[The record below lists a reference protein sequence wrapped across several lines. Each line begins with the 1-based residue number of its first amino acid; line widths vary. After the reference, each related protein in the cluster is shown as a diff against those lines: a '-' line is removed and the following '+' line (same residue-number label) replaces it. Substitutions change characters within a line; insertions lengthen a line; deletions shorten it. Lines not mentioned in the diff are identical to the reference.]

1 MKLPSK
7 QLRTWLGTW
16 LVVAIVGAALATGSA
31 FAQRP
36 GTSTPSPSSPS
47 VGAGT
52 AASPTPLGNGV
63 VTPTTPPAQTPTG
76 GGPAYGA
83 GGSTAYGAGSAGG
96 GPIGDVP
103 SKQEI
108 SAKAF
113 DKLTAGKREFVTRA
127 DVAGLPGFD
136 SAFEQADANHDGRL
150 TEDEFNTA
158 WTIYTR
164 QP

>member
-1 MKLPSK
+1 MPS
-7 QLRTWLGTW
+7 R
-16 LVVAIVGAALATGSA
+16 
-31 FAQRP
+31 
-36 GTSTPSPSSPS
+36 
-47 VGAGT
+47 
-52 AASPTPLGNGV
+52 
-63 VTPTTPPAQTPTG
+63 
-76 GGPAYGA
+76 
-83 GGSTAYGAGSAGG
+83 
-96 GPIGDVP
+96 
-103 SKQEI
+103 QEI

>member
-7 QLRTWLGTW
+7 QLRMS
-16 LVVAIVGAALATGSA
+16 LVVAIVGAALAAGSA

-36 GTSTPSPSSPS
+36 GTSTPSPGSPS

-52 AASPTPLGNGV
+52 AASPTPMGNGV

-83 GGSTAYGAGSAGG
+83 GGGPAYGAGGSTAYGAGPTGG

-113 DKLTAGKREFVTRA
+113 DKLTAE
-127 DVAGLPGFD
+127 
-136 SAFEQADANHDGRL
+136 SANS
-150 TEDEFNTA
+150 
-158 WTIYTR
+158 
-164 QP
+164 

>member
-1 MKLPSK
+1 M
-7 QLRTWLGTW
+7 
-16 LVVAIVGAALATGSA
+16 
-31 FAQRP
+31 
-36 GTSTPSPSSPS
+36 
-47 VGAGT
+47 
-52 AASPTPLGNGV
+52 
-63 VTPTTPPAQTPTG
+63 
-76 GGPAYGA
+76 
-83 GGSTAYGAGSAGG
+83 
-96 GPIGDVP
+96 P

-136 SAFEQADANHDGRL
+136 SAFEQADADHDGRL
-150 TEDEFNTA
+150 TQDEFNTA